1 MSRARTRVVPCLA
14 GTAAFAVAGFVSAAP
29 ASAHSLGSRTLQRG
43 AKGSDVSALQTGLSQ
58 AGFVTTAN
66 GRFTAETATA
76 VKRFQ
81 RFYRLKASG
90 AADAHTI
97 SLVRKVDSLDA
108 EATDASSGGS
118 GLAIAKKIK
127 TAKAKRGVT
136 NDPTT
141 LLKSNPVMAP
151 VKQNGGSE
159 HLGNRVLKPG
169 MHGHDVRVLQAYLTV
184 DGYPTSVDGDFG
196 PSTKSSVV
204 SWQGAND
211 VADNGVFT
219 YADSRKLRQDVAK
232 VESSPKS
239 VSDPTTTRRRP
250 RRRARP
256 RRSILD
262 GNATAPASA
271 PAVVQEMIAAANS
284 IDTKPYIYAGGH
296 ATWNAPGY
304 DCSGAVSFV
313 LHAAGL
319 LSSSEDSTGLESFG
333 SSGQGPVGD
342 DLRQRRSHL
351 DRDRRARLRHGP
363 LGPDGA
369 GRNRPAVADQ
379 GRRDGQPQR
388 RHGRLHRS
396 PSDRPLGT
404 PTSHRRNA
412 KRSCAE

>member
-58 AGFVTTAN
+58 AGFVTAAN

-108 EATDASSGGS
+108 KATDASSGGS

-239 VSDPTTTRRRP
+239 VSDPTTTP
-250 RRRARP
+250 TTPTTTPGATATID
-256 RRSILD
+256 SS

-296 ATWNAPGY
+296 ASWNAPGY
-304 DCSGAVSFV
+304 DCSGEVSFV

-319 LSSSEDSTGLESFG
+319 LSSPEDSTGLESFG
-333 SSGQGPVGD
+333 SSGAGQWVTIYANAGHTWIVIAGLAFDTAHWGPTTPAGTGPRWLVKADATANLNDGTGGYTV
-342 DLRQRRSHL
+342 
-351 DRDRRARLRHGP
+351 RH
-363 LGPDGA
+363 
-369 GRNRPAVADQ
+369 
-379 GRRDGQPQR
+379 
-388 RHGRLHRS
+388 
-396 PSDRPLGT
+396 
-404 PTSHRRNA
+404 PTGL
-412 KRSCAE
+412 